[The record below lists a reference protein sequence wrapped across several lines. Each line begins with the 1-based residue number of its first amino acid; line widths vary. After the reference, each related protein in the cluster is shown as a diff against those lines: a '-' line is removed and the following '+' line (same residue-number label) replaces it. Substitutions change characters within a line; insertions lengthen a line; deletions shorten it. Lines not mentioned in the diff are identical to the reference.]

1 MYSCRFFQIFFTETS
16 IHSIQKITK
25 MRNSQMIWKM
35 TSVQVLKK
43 KVIEL
48 ISAKVRRK
56 RKGAQEEI
64 N

>member
-1 MYSCRFFQIFFTETS
+1 
-16 IHSIQKITK
+16 

-35 TSVQVLKK
+35 ASVQVLKN

-56 RKGAQEEI
+56 RKGAQEI